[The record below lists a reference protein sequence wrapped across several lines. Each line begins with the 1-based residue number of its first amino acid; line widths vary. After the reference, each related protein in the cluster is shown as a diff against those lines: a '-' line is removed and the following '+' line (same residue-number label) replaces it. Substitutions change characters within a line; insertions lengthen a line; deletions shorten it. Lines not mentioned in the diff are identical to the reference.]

1 MKTVIAIS
9 MLAMLPIFA
18 AEKPS
23 DKPNNQTPAVVTV
36 GGQVRR
42 PGPVPY
48 DKSLTLYAA
57 IQSAGG
63 ATEFG
68 SMRRVKVIHDGKATT
83 HDLTKDEAK
92 VILTGRNDTIEVP
105 SKNFLGR

>member
-1 MKTVIAIS
+1 MKTIFAIS
-9 MLAMLPIFA
+9 MLAIFPVCA
-18 AEKPS
+18 AEKS
-23 DKPNNQTPAVVTV
+23 NNKAPDVVTV

-48 DKSLTLYAA
+48 QKALTIYAA

-68 SMRRVKVIHDGKATT
+68 SMRRVKVIHDGKVTT
-83 HDLTKDEAK
+83 HDLTKDAAK
-92 VILTGRNDTIEVP
+92 AILTQRDDTIEVP
-105 SKNFLGR
+105 SKNLLGR